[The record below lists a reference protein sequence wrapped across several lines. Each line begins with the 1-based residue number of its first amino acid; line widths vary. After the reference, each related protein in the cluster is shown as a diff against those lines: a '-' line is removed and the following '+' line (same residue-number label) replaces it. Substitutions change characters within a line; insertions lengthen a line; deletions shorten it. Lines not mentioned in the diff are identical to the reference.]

1 MKRILNAKTLKRSL
15 AKRKLSELDATNKAA
30 LMSEDEKNEVQATVL
45 RELTLVCTNRI
56 RLLEQVLGRKV
67 KISTSAPMGHLL
79 TEPGSTPTYS
89 DDERTFRI
97 TVE

>member
-1 MKRILNAKTLKRSL
+1 MKRIINKKTIAKTL
-15 AKRKLSELDATNKAA
+15 AKRQLSEDQATAKAA

-56 RLLEQVLGRKV
+56 RLLEKVLGRKV
-67 KISTSAPMGHLL
+67 SISTSAPMG
-79 TEPGSTPTYS
+79 
-89 DDERTFRI
+89 DERTFKI